1 MLWSTSSRAA
11 AQSPQALPGDVAALL
26 SETDAR
32 GAAGDEPSAGIPSI
46 ALAANDGIATIAA
59 DPAGDASAPGTA
71 PETEEVALDVPSWL
85 GEADEDEEQ
94 NLLAANSEEETFA
107 DISPIALSTDGVML
121 LASGDP
127 LTWTGAGNAVTLS
140 SSGVS
145 TDDSWNADADSLTG
159 QDVVLAGTGTAP
171 ITVTV
176 GSGSAGSISMQSLIV
191 GGQAGGTAQ
200 YVFSAS
206 SAQTITITGALT
218 LNADRVDLGDNV
230 SVTAGSLVL
239 GENAKMYVSGG
250 GTKSFGGSS
259 GIPGIHLGAG
269 SELVIQTGGMG
280 YGAKKRDFVGVYG
293 RRRNVGR

>member
-1 MLWSTSSRAA
+1 MKLHLPSSLRKALLACLAALASHRRFPRTVSTGTALLGVFTMLWSTSSRAA

-59 DPAGDASAPGTA
+59 DSAGDASAPGTA

-191 GGQAGGTAQ
+191 GGQRADHHDYGG
-200 YVFSAS
+200 
-206 SAQTITITGALT
+206 
-218 LNADRVDLGDNV
+218 ADPERR
-230 SVTAGSLVL
+230 
-239 GENAKMYVSGG
+239 
-250 GTKSFGGSS
+250 
-259 GIPGIHLGAG
+259 PGRSRG
-269 SELVIQTGGMG
+269 
-280 YGAKKRDFVGVYG
+280 
-293 RRRNVGR
+293 